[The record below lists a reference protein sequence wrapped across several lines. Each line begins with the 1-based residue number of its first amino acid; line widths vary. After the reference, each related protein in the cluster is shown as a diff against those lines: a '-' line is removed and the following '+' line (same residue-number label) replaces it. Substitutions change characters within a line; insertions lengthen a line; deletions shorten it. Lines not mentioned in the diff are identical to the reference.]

1 MDTTGGHKLTTSI
14 CLHHWYRLMMMLYS
28 SIAVDEYDTSMRVM
42 IMMIIML
49 IKMMILMMTIVM
61 MMIKIMIL
69 L

>member
-42 IMMIIML
+42 IIML

>member
-1 MDTTGGHKLTTSI
+1 MDTTGGHKLITSI

-42 IMMIIML
+42 IIML